1 MPPTRIGNRLSK
13 IKSYNTIDMQ
23 YQVPQFI
30 EIEDKVIGPLTV
42 KQFIYVAGGAGMC
55 FLAWNYLPWY
65 VALILIA
72 IIAPFALALA
82 FYKVNNKPFIDF
94 LESAFL
100 FYTKQNLYI
109 WKKEEKKPEPVS
121 VDAVPKQVYVPRLS
135 ESKLKELSWSLDI
148 NENLNPLTGENGK
161 NTK

>member
-1 MPPTRIGNRLSK
+1 MR
-13 IKSYNTIDMQ
+13 

-30 EIEDKVIGPLTV
+30 EIEDKIIGPFTI
-42 KQFIYVAGGAGMC
+42 KQFVYVVGGAGMS
-55 FLAWNYLPWY
+55 FIVYTYLHIY
-65 VALILIA
+65 LSILLIA
-72 IIAPFALALA
+72 GIVPLSLALA

-109 WKKEEKKPEPVS
+109 WKKQEKEVKVKTATETTEN
-121 VDAVPKQVYVPRLS
+121 AQVYVPRLS
-135 ESKLKELSWSLDI
+135 DSKLKELSWTLDI
-148 NENLNPLTGENGK
+148 NENLNPLTGNDGK